1 MRIASTRQFGRGKRV
16 VLAQLLH
23 HRYDVRDSFATGDG
37 AEETNSVVC
46 IPFDLLTKTYYSV
59 DRIFLWTVLARF
71 DVPPNNLI
79 SIVHQ
84 FHNGIRAFVWLD
96 DGMSGLFAV
105 GQGLRE
111 GWVLAPFLF
120 DILFVAVIYVA

>member
-1 MRIASTRQFGRGKRV
+1 MRIANTRQSGRRKRV
-16 VLAQLLH
+16 VLAQLFH

-37 AEETNSVVC
+37 AEETNFVVC
-46 IPFDLLTKTYYSV
+46 ILFDLLTKTYFSV

-79 SIVHQ
+79 LVIHQ
-84 FHNGIRAFVWLD
+84 LWLD

-105 GQGLRE
+105 EQGLRE
-111 GWVLAPFLF
+111 GWVLAPLLF
-120 DILFVAVIYVA
+120 NTLFVGGYIRGL